1 MTKHT
6 ALPAS
11 LAALLLLGAC
21 TATSPS
27 IDTESDASSSGSAM
41 IIEDIEDTDDTESSL
56 PSGYDMTDTSS
67 SAPTAALPS
76 GEARIIEMTVTDW
89 EFSQKSITAAL
100 GEKVIVRLTGVEG
113 SHSFTS
119 QDLGINIPIAAGETK
134 DIEIP
139 TGTAGTFS
147 FRCAVPCGPGHR
159 DMTGSITIS

>member
-21 TATSPS
+21 TPATPS
-27 IDTESDASSSGSAM
+27 IDTESDASSSGNAM
-41 IIEDIEDTDDTESSL
+41 MIDATDDTESSL
-56 PSGYDMTDTSS
+56 PSGYDTTES
-67 SAPTAALPS
+67 SAPSAAVPS

-89 EFSQKSITAAL
+89 EFSMKNL
-100 GEKVIVRLTGVEG
+100 ELKKDEKVIVRLTNLEG
-113 SHSFTS
+113 GHSFTS
-119 QDLGINIPIAAGETK
+119 QDLGVNVAINAGETK

-159 DMTGSITIS
+159 DMTGTITIS